1 MTALPSAEATGALAS
16 TENGRRIKE
25 LIIRTDFLGGGVAK
39 RPDERPTRGQASPRM
54 SAGHWGVFGRLPAP
68 RRHEWHRGARGPCR
82 GGLCGLNREAPG
94 L

>member
-25 LIIRTDFLGGGVAK
+25 LIIRTNFFFWGGLRDQVRDQLVA
-39 RPDERPTRGQASPRM
+39 RPPLRL

-68 RRHEWHRGARGPCR
+68 R
-82 GGLCGLNREAPG
+82 
-94 L
+94 